1 MRGEQER
8 DKLGRLSG
16 KAPVRYRMV
25 FELDPPAI
33 GRKKDPETGT
43 NEIHRVEL
51 FTSEEHVL
59 YWMAAL
65 LGRGGT
71 KLPRAQAVILK
82 DGEVTWVDKN
92 IGEEE

>member
-8 DKLGRLSG
+8 DKLGRLHG

-33 GRKKDPETGT
+33 GRKKETGT
-43 NEIHRVEL
+43 NKIKRVEL

-71 KLPRAQAVILK
+71 KLPRAQAVILGE
-82 DGEVTWVDKN
+82 GEVTWVDKN